1 MLRLRNYL
9 YGKSYMA
16 KRHAKRQHKIW
27 MQSGKNRV
35 GVEFDNMNVARRE
48 YKKELKKAKNLE
60 KHRRYEYVESLL
72 QKKDNYV
79 LEKLEKNK

>member
-1 MLRLRNYL
+1 
-9 YGKSYMA
+9 
-16 KRHAKRQHKIW
+16 

-60 KHRRYEYVESLL
+60 
-72 QKKDNYV
+72 
-79 LEKLEKNK
+79 